1 MGPWFTFTHLTDCPK
16 TRLPAN
22 DPTKRAGF
30 NLAEDYCYSWEQIK
44 GHGTLNSKW
53 FYSDLIHSKAT
64 LVTHF
69 EGRTAN
75 SSTLHRWAAV
85 PRLELSCIWE
95 GSSSASGTD
104 EVYHSYGVCRR
115 GLHILKIG
123 GQGFRRKPVVA
134 SVSLGPPTQTQNK
147 RWICLWG
154 TEHSIVSSLGV
165 RLHISIPSTCW
176 LWNKHRWNV
185 G

>member
-1 MGPWFTFTHLTDCPK
+1 M
-16 TRLPAN
+16 
-22 DPTKRAGF
+22 
-30 NLAEDYCYSWEQIK
+30 
-44 GHGTLNSKW
+44 
-53 FYSDLIHSKAT
+53 
-64 LVTHF
+64 THF

-176 LWNKHRWNV
+176 LANISGSRRLVSGKGLSETCPENYRNKNNILW
-185 G
+185 